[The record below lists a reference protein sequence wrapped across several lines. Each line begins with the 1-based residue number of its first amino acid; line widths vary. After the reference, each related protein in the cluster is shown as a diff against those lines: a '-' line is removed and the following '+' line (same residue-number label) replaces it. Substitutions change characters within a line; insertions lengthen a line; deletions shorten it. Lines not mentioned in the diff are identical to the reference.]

1 MKTIKKIMGSLLA
14 CTMLLPTV
22 TAGIIP
28 EKSLDVSAVGKEWKF
43 DFGGGGTESGY
54 TGVSATNGYSASAG
68 YGFSNTS
75 GVKNVSSSGKGALSD
90 AVQFTSEDIGNT
102 FNVDLPKGLYQVTVT
117 TGDTSRTSI
126 RAEGMLQL
134 INLTGNNAVE
144 TFQIPVTDGQLNL
157 QAVAGRAGT
166 AFSVSAVEIVQLN
179 DTAKTNPTIWLCGDS
194 TVANYYNTADTS
206 QHGWGQYLDDYLGNT
221 SVKNYQVR
229 NMAASGQYAK
239 GFVDGGQFDAIEAY
253 GTTGD
258 YYIIS
263 IGINDTNYS
272 NATEYM
278 EVVTDMVK
286 RAKKKGM
293 EVVLVKQ
300 QGRLSDLTR
309 KPLLSGRWFGGQM
322 DSIGSAENV
331 RVVDLFTEWQN
342 FGLSVGA
349 DTMKD
354 YYATDDDLH
363 QSKKGSLKLAEF
375 ISELVFKEQGDTLDG
390 LPETFMLRNGNSG
403 QYLSMA
409 DVSLNGTNVVQLANP
424 VIDSKYAV
432 WKAVSAKDG
441 YYYIY
446 NMADGNRLLDVANG
460 KANNGTNIGVWEN
473 TDSDAQLYKFIK
485 QENGSYIITTK
496 VSNDKSAVEVK
507 NASDVS
513 GENVQEWERNGHA
526 CQTWFIDNVVT
537 SAEEMIS
544 GDLNGDGIVDVF
556 DLVLMRKV
564 ILNSSISHAERRVS
578 DLNGDAD
585 VNVADAVIMQK
596 FVLNEGGITCVKEGK
611 NIYYA
616 VDQSYSKGVKENVNS
631 GFTSEAY
638 LNLDN
643 NNFSFVEFT
652 VSVPKNGNF
661 LCTFNIANG
670 SNNNRQM
677 KIEVNEN
684 TEYWVQDFLS
694 TGAWTEWNER
704 AIVLPLK
711 LGKNIIRLTSETND
725 GGPNIDYL
733 RTEWTDEPIAET
745 YQKPDS
751 PPEPIPTDRKTTVYI
766 AGDSTVQSY
775 RASYAPQQ
783 GWGYYLG
790 NYFND
795 NVAVA
800 NHAIAG
806 RSSKSF
812 YDNGRL
818 QTILDEIQSG
828 DYLLV
833 QFAINDSAS
842 SNAERYAPT
851 CGNVDNPAEGS
862 YEWYITKYIN
872 GAIEKGATP
881 ILVTTVIGL
890 KAYSNGKFVNS
901 YTNYC
906 NACKNLA
913 KKYNIPCVDL
923 NTLMVNHYNS
933 VGYDTAYKYHLIGA
947 VEGSTDMTHFTE
959 TGADAVAGLVADAI
973 RKLNIPLSKD
983 VK

>member
-1 MKTIKKIMGSLLA
+1 MKSVKKFIGTLLA
-14 CTMLLPTV
+14 CTMALPTV
-22 TAGIIP
+22 STGILS
-28 EKSLDVSAVGKEWKF
+28 EKNMEVSAVQSEWKF
-43 DFGGGGTESGY
+43 DLGGNGTESGY
-54 TGVSATNGYSASAG
+54 TGVTATDIYNKSVG
-68 YGFSNTS
+68 YGFANTS
-75 GVKNVSSSGKGALSD
+75 GVKNVNASGKGALSD
-90 AVQFTSEDIGNT
+90 AVQFTSGDKGNT
-102 FNVDLPKGLYQVTVT
+102 FNVDLPKGLYQITVT

-157 QAVAGRAGT
+157 QAVAGRENT
-166 AFSVSAVEIVQLN
+166 PFSISAVEIVQLN
-179 DTAKTNPTIWLCGDS
+179 DTGKTNPTIWLCGDS
-194 TVANYYNTADTS
+194 TVANYYNTPDTS
-206 QHGWGQYLDDYLGNT
+206 QHGWGQYLGDYLKNT
-221 SVKNYQVR
+221 PVKDYQIR

-239 GFVDGGQFDAIEAY
+239 GFVDAGQFEAIETY
-253 GTTGD
+253 GTVGD

-272 NATEYM
+272 NATEYT
-278 EVVTDMVK
+278 EVVTDMVQ

-293 EVVLVKQ
+293 KIILVKQ

-309 KPLLSGRWFGGQM
+309 KPLLKGRWFGSQM
-322 DSIGSAENV
+322 DSIGTAENV
-331 RVVDLFTEWQN
+331 EVVDLFTKWQD

-349 DTMKD
+349 DVMKD

-363 QSKKGSLKLAEF
+363 QSKKGSVKLAEF
-375 ISELVFKEQGDTLDG
+375 VSELIFTEQGDTLDG

-403 QYLSMA
+403 QYLSLA
-409 DVSLNGTNVVQLANP
+409 DVPSNVTNVVQLASP
-424 VIDSKYAV
+424 VIDSKYAI
-432 WKAVSAKDG
+432 WKAVPATDG

-446 NMADGNRLLDVANG
+446 NMADESKLLDVAYG
-460 KANNGTNIGVWEN
+460 RADNGTNIGIWEN
-473 TDSDAQLYKFIK
+473 TKSDAQLYKFIR

-496 VSNDKSAVEVK
+496 ASGDKSAVEVK
-507 NASDVS
+507 NASDVN

-537 SAEEMIS
+537 SAEEVIS
-544 GDLNGDGIVDVF
+544 GDLNNDGTVDVF
-556 DLVLMRKV
+556 DLVLMRKT
-564 ILNSSISHAERRVS
+564 ILNNKISHAERRVS
-578 DLNGDAD
+578 DLNGDTD
-585 VNVADAVIMQK
+585 INVADAVIMQK
-596 FVLNEGGITCVKEGK
+596 FLLNESGITSIAESK

-616 VDQSYSKGVKENVNS
+616 VDQSYSKGIKENVNS
-631 GFTSEAY
+631 GFTSEEY

-652 VSVPKNGNF
+652 VNAHTDGNF

-670 SNNNRQM
+670 STNNRQM
-677 KIEVNEN
+677 KIEVNDN
-684 TEYWVQDFLS
+684 TEYWLQDFLS
-694 TGAWTEWNER
+694 TGSWTEWNER

-711 LGKNIIRLTSETND
+711 SGKNIIRLTSATND

-745 YQKPDS
+745 YRKPDS
-751 PPEPIPTDRKTTVYI
+751 VPNKNPTDRKTTVYI

-775 RASYAPQQ
+775 RESYAPQQ

-790 NYFND
+790 SYFTD
-795 NVAVA
+795 NVNVS

-818 QTILDEIQSG
+818 QTILDEIQAG

-851 CGNVDNPAEGS
+851 CGNADNPTVDS
-862 YEWYITKYIN
+862 YEWYITKYIE
-872 GAIEKGATP
+872 GTLEKNATP
-881 ILVTTVIGL
+881 VLVTTVIGL
-890 KAYSNGKFVNS
+890 KAYSNGKFANS

-906 NACKNLA
+906 NACKDLA
-913 KKYNIPCVDL
+913 KKYNITCIDL

-959 TGADAVAGLVADAI
+959 TGAKAVAGLVADAI
-973 RKLNIPLSKD
+973 SKLNIPISSE

>member
-1 MKTIKKIMGSLLA
+1 MGALLA
-14 CTMLLPTV
+14 CTMALPTV
-22 TAGIIP
+22 STGIIP
-28 EKSLDVSAVGKEWKF
+28 EKSLNASAVQSEWKF
-43 DFGGGGTESGY
+43 DLGGSGTESGY
-54 TGVSATNGYSASAG
+54 TGVTATDSYNKSAG
-68 YGFSNTS
+68 YGFANTS

-90 AVQFTSEDIGNT
+90 AVQFTSGDTGNT
-102 FNVDLPKGLYQVTVT
+102 FNVDLPKGLYQITVT

-134 INLTGNNAVE
+134 INLTGNNAIE

-157 QAVAGRAGT
+157 QAVAGREGT
-166 AFSVSAVEIVQLN
+166 AFSISALEIKQLN
-179 DTAKTNPTIWLCGDS
+179 ETGKTNPTKWLCGDS
-194 TVANYYNTADTS
+194 TVANYYNTPDTS
-206 QHGWGQYLDDYLGNT
+206 QHGWGQYLGDFLGNT
-221 SVKNYQVR
+221 PVKNYQVR

-239 GFVDGGQFDAIEAY
+239 GFVDAGQFDAIETY

-272 NATEYM
+272 NATEYT

-293 EVVLVKQ
+293 EVILVKQ

-309 KPLLSGRWFGGQM
+309 TPLLNGRWFGSQM
-322 DSIGSAENV
+322 DSIGTAENV
-331 RVVDLFTEWQN
+331 EVVDLFTEWQN
-342 FGLSVGA
+342 FGISVGA

-375 ISELVFKEQGDTLDG
+375 VSELIFREQGDTLDG

-403 QYLSMA
+403 QYLSLA
-409 DVSLNGTNVVQLANP
+409 DVPANGTNVVQLARP

-432 WKAVSAKDG
+432 WKAVPAEDG

-446 NMADGNRLLDVANG
+446 NMADESKLLDVDYGRAD
-460 KANNGTNIGVWEN
+460 NGTNIGIWEN
-473 TDSDAQLYKFIK
+473 TKSDAQLYKFIR
-485 QENGSYIITTK
+485 QENGSYVITTK
-496 VSNDKSAVEVK
+496 ASGDKSAVEVK

-513 GENVQEWERNGHA
+513 GENIQEWERNNHA

-537 SAEEMIS
+537 SAEEVIL
-544 GDLNGDGIVDVF
+544 GDLNNDGIVDVF
-556 DLVLMRKV
+556 DLVLMRKSV
-564 ILNSSISHAERRVS
+564 LNKKISHAERRVS
-578 DLNGDAD
+578 DLNGDASID
-585 VNVADAVIMQK
+585 VADAVIMQK
-596 FVLNEGGITCVKEGK
+596 FLLNESGITCIEEGK

-616 VDQSYSKGVKENVNS
+616 VDQAYSKGTDENVNS

-643 NNFSFVEFT
+643 NDFSFVEFT
-652 VSVPKNGNF
+652 VNVPTSGNF

-670 SNNNRQM
+670 SNSNRQM
-677 KIEVNEN
+677 KIEVNDN
-684 TEYWVQDFLS
+684 TEYWLQDFLS
-694 TGAWTEWNER
+694 TGSWTEWNER

-711 LGKNIIRLTSETND
+711 SGKNIIRLTSATKD

-745 YQKPDS
+745 YRQPDS
-751 PPEPIPTDRKTTVYI
+751 LPDTNPNDRKTTVYI

-775 RASYAPQQ
+775 RESYAPQQ

-790 NYFND
+790 NYFTD
-795 NVAVA
+795 NVNVS

-818 QTILDEIQSG
+818 QTILDEIQAG

-833 QFAINDSAS
+833 QFAIKDSAS

-851 CGNVDNPAEGS
+851 CGNADNPAESS
-862 YEWYITKYIN
+862 YEWYITKYIE
-872 GAIEKGATP
+872 GTLEKGATP

-890 KAYSNGKFVNS
+890 KAYSNGKFENS

-906 NACKNLA
+906 NACKDLT
-913 KKYNIPCVDL
+913 KKYNIPCIDL

-933 VGYDTAYKYHLIGA
+933 IGYDTAYKYHLIGA

-973 RKLNIPLSKD
+973 SKLNIPISSEIK
-983 VK
+983 

>member
-1 MKTIKKIMGSLLA
+1 MKSVKKIIGALLSCA
-14 CTMLLPTV
+14 MAFPTMSTGVLL
-22 TAGIIP
+22 
-28 EKSLDVSAVGKEWKF
+28 EKSLNASAVQTEWKF
-43 DFGGGGTESGY
+43 DLGGGGTEYGY
-54 TGVSATNGYSASAG
+54 TGVSSTDAYNVSAG
-68 YGFSNTS
+68 YGFANTS
-75 GVKNVSSSGKGALSD
+75 GVRNVASSGKGALSD
-90 AVQFTSEDIGNT
+90 AVQFVSEDAGNT
-102 FNVDLPKGLYQVTVT
+102 FNVDLPKGLYQITVT
-117 TGDTSRTSI
+117 TGNTTRTSI

-157 QAVAGRAGT
+157 QAVAGRTGT
-166 AFSVSAVEIVQLN
+166 AFSISAVEIIQLN
-179 DTAKTNPTIWLCGDS
+179 NTAETNPTIWLCGDS
-194 TVANYYNTADTS
+194 TVANYYNTSDNL
-206 QHGWGQYLDDYLGNT
+206 QHGWGQYLEDYLENT
-221 SVKNYQVR
+221 SMKNYQIR

-239 GFVDGGQFDAIEAY
+239 GFVDAGQFDAIETY
-253 GTTGD
+253 GKNGD

-272 NATEYM
+272 NANEYT

-309 KPLLSGRWFGGQM
+309 KPLLNGRWFGGQM
-322 DSIGSAENV
+322 DSIGNAENV
-331 RVVDLFTEWQN
+331 KVVDLFTAWQD

-349 DTMKD
+349 DTMKE

-375 ISELVFKEQGDTLDG
+375 VSELVFQEQGDTLEE
-390 LPETFMLRNGNSG
+390 LPETFMLRNGSSG
-403 QYLSMA
+403 QYLSLE
-409 DVSLNGTNVVQLANP
+409 DVPANGTNVVQLANP

-432 WKAVSAKDG
+432 WKAVPAEDG
-441 YYYIY
+441 YYYIH
-446 NMADGNRLLDVANG
+446 NMADESKLLDVYAN
-460 KANNGTNIGVWEN
+460 KSVNGTNIGIWEN
-473 TDSDAQLYKFIK
+473 SKSDAQLYRFIR

-496 VSNDKSAVEVK
+496 TSGNKSAVEVK
-507 NASDVS
+507 NASNTS

-537 SAEEMIS
+537 SEKEVIS
-544 GDLNGDGIVDVF
+544 GDLNNDGTVDVF
-556 DLVLMRKV
+556 DFVLMRKN
-564 ILNSSISHAERRVS
+564 ILKDKVSHAERRVS
-578 DLNGDAD
+578 DLNGDSD
-585 VNVADAVIMQK
+585 INIADAVIMKK
-596 FVLNEGGITCVKEGK
+596 FLFNEGGITCIEEGK

-616 VDQSYSKGVKENVNS
+616 VDQSYSKGFKENINS
-631 GFTSEAY
+631 GFTSESY
-638 LNLDN
+638 LNLEN
-643 NNFSFVEFT
+643 NEFSFVEFA
-652 VSVPKNGNF
+652 VSVPKDGNF

-677 KIEVNEN
+677 KIEVNDN
-684 TEYWVQDFLS
+684 SEYWLQDFLS
-694 TGAWTEWNER
+694 TGSWTEWNER

-711 LGKNIIRLTSETND
+711 SGKNIIRLTSATKD

-745 YQKPDS
+745 YHKPDS
-751 PPEPIPTDRKTTVYI
+751 VPNPPPDNKKTTVYI

-790 NYFND
+790 NYFTD
-795 NVAVA
+795 NVNVS

-818 QTILDEIQSG
+818 QTILDEIHSG

-851 CGNVDNPAEGS
+851 CGNVDNPTEGS
-862 YEWYITKYIN
+862 YEWYITKYIK
-872 GAIEKGATP
+872 GALEKGATP

-890 KAYSNGKFVNS
+890 KSYSNGKFENS

-906 NACKNLA
+906 NACKDLA
-913 KKYNIPCVDL
+913 KKYNIPCIDL

-933 VGYDTAYKYHLIGA
+933 IGYDTAYKYHLIGA

-973 RKLNIPLSKD
+973 RKLNIPISSD